1 MDLAR
6 GWRGHGD
13 EHVVDILDQRHE
25 LKRLG
30 GDYPKAVC
38 VSAVV
43 AAGAVLMVR
52 SMGMLPTLARSVLV
66 AVLAGPRQF
75 AMHAGRGG
83 RFVVYLAI
91 AQKAKRRLK
100 HAAQQKGGHGQQA

>member
-1 MDLAR
+1 M
-6 GWRGHGD
+6 GTGY
-13 EHVVDILDQRHE
+13 VVDILDQRHG

-43 AAGAVLMVR
+43 AAEHVLMVR
-52 SMGMLPTLARSVLV
+52 HGVLPTLARSVLV
-66 AVLAGPRQF
+66 AVLAGPVNW
-75 AMHAGRGG
+75 HAGRGG

-100 HAAQQKGGHGQQA
+100 HAAQQKGGHRQQA